1 MTTKEII
8 NGINNGQIKKNLI
21 NGDSNNHDLAC
32 GTYFAQKIYEASSL
46 FISQLWLGGS
56 YSINTEDKKAIAE
69 KLEDIARILAK
80 FELTDGQTNNQA
92 S

>member
-1 MTTKEII
+1 MTINEILKAI
-8 NGINNGQIKKNLI
+8 ETGQMKKNLI

-46 FISQLWLGGS
+46 FVSQLWLGGS

-69 KLEDIARILAK
+69 KLEDIARILSK
-80 FELTDGQTNNQA
+80 YE
-92 S
+92 

>member
-1 MTTKEII
+1 MTIREII
-8 NGINNGQIKKNLI
+8 QGINDGKFKKNLI

-56 YSINTEDKKAIAE
+56 YNINTEDKKVIAE

-80 FELTDGQTNNQA
+80 FE
-92 S
+92 

>member
-1 MTTKEII
+1 MTI
-8 NGINNGQIKKNLI
+8 NKILKAIETDQMKKNLI

-46 FISQLWLGGS
+46 FVSQLWLGGS

-69 KLEDIARILAK
+69 KLEDIARILSK
-80 FELTDGQTNNQA
+80 YE
-92 S
+92 